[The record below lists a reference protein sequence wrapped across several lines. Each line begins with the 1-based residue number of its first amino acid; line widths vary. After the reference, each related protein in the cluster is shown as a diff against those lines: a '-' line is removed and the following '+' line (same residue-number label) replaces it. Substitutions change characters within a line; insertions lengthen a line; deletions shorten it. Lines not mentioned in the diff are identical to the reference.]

1 MKEFRP
7 RLTSEMLEVLCEAIS
22 SEASRLAYLYDEKNS
37 AANKLAQELIPKEP
51 IRFDKNPDY
60 QKLCQERKQVGKKVQ
75 LLEDI
80 EFQFKRLLN
89 NRTKGRRVVRR
100 WQSRLFE
107 IQLRNAR

>member
-7 RLTSEMLEVLCEAIS
+7 RLTTEILEALCEAIS
-22 SEASRLAYLYDEKNS
+22 SEATRLAYLYDEKNS
-37 AANKLAQELIPKEP
+37 AASKLAQELLVKEP
-51 IRFDKNPDY
+51 IHFDKNPDY
-60 QKLCQERKQVGKKVQ
+60 QKLCQEREQARRKVH

-89 NRTKGRRVVRR
+89 NQTKGRRVVRR
-100 WQSRLFE
+100 WHSRLFE